1 VIVWGGH
8 SCPPA
13 ARQSGALASGSLI
26 QVNSEKMW
34 LPHPSRLSNPER
46 SRRGGHDAACSAAL
60 DFGGTTDLRHPNRWR
75 CPTQRRLQ
83 HRSIAHMIYMVV
95 RWRGI
100 GNQWNAVLRMNWS
113 NICRTFGALRRRR
126 ALPRSKRLRPHGL
139 SALPSLW

>member
-1 VIVWGGH
+1 VVVWGRH

-13 ARQSGALASGSLI
+13 ARQIGAFASGSLI
-26 QVNSEKMW
+26 QANREKM
-34 LPHPSRLSNPER
+34 RLL
-46 SRRGGHDAACSAAL
+46 AAFETLSEVEGVGTMQPAAPL
-60 DFGGTTDLRHPNRWR
+60 LISGGTTTRTIRSDGGVQP
-75 CPTQRRLQ
+75 QRRLP

-100 GNQWNAVLRMNWS
+100 GNQWNAVLRTNWS

-126 ALPRSKRLRPHGL
+126 AFPRSKRLRPHGL